1 MLGVLLALALVAPNE
16 PQDCER
22 VRCSRA
28 RGFRADAPRRALA
41 LFEFAPAE
49 GWGLTPTCACTSPTG
64 AKGEVLT
71 FTRASSAVCTK
82 GNWSGSIADGDLVT
96 CSTDQPRVMPGGD
109 GSGGNGLFIEDTRTN
124 TCLRGRALCNAAWS
138 DVGTPSCSADQ
149 ATGPFGQLTMDQF
162 TDNDGAAIEGRSQSI
177 STTSATKHSFSCYVK
192 AGTATSASLTLTGT
206 GSAAGD
212 CSATATGLSSTTSTR
227 ISCTSPAAYAGTLTA
242 VTVAIGVGSQASD
255 TGTLFVEACE
265 HEVSAPFPSSYVDT
279 DGSAAARAVEVG
291 SFALPVAM
299 NASTGSHAVTFV
311 PEWSTS
317 SPASPYLLV
326 YDSSARMAYDNGG
339 DSIGLYDGVN
349 DTQNSTTFTAGTP
362 KRIWTSYTGVTATA
376 NDGADTTTGTFDG
389 TMGAAAL
396 STFFVCNGAGV
407 RAFGVC
413 KRVCGDPD
421 TSRCR

>member
-49 GWGLTPTCACTSPTG
+49 GWGLSPTCACIAPTG

-71 FTRASSAVCTK
+71 FTRASSGTCTK
-82 GNWSGSIADGDLVT
+82 GNWLESIADGDLVT

-227 ISCTSPAAYAGTLTA
+227 ISCSSSAAYAGTLTA

-255 TGTLFVEACE
+255 TGTLFVEACQ
-265 HEVSAPFPSSYVDT
+265 HEVSAPFPSSYADT
-279 DGSAAARAVEVG
+279 DGSAAARGVEVAT
-291 SFALPVAM
+291 FALPVAM
-299 NASTGSHAVTFV
+299 NASTGSHALTFV
-311 PEWSTS
+311 PEWST
-317 SPASPYLLV
+317 PLGSPYVLT
-326 YDSSARMAYDNGG
+326 YDTAARMIYDNTG
-339 DSIGLYDGVN
+339 DSIGLWDGTN
-349 DTQNSTTFTAGTP
+349 DTQNATTFTAGTP
-362 KRIWTSYTGVTATA
+362 KRIWTSYTGTTATA
-376 NDGADTTTGTFDG
+376 NDGTDTATGTFDG
-389 TMGAAAL
+389 TMGTGPL
-396 STFFVCNGAGV
+396 TTISVCNGVAV
-407 RAFGVC
+407 RSFGVC
-413 KRVCGDPD
+413 KRVCADPVV
-421 TSRCR
+421 SRCR